1 MSLRRS
7 HAALA
12 IPLAFLLLLGAC
24 ADKPAAWLNTVSFTV
39 APAANDSTP
48 VAIDVVS
55 IRDKALVDQLT
66 TLTAADWFAKREQ
79 YRRDHPSTLD
89 IASWELVPG
98 QKLDAQLLSDREA
111 AWAILVYANY
121 ATPGPHRLRAPDT
134 RTLSL
139 SVGDKDVELA
149 P

>member
-1 MSLRRS
+1 MTLRRS

-12 IPLAFLLLLGAC
+12 LALLLGAC
-24 ADKPAAWLNTVSFTV
+24 ADKPAAWLNTVSFNV

-48 VAIDVVS
+48 VAIDLVS
-55 IRDKALVDQLT
+55 IRDKALVDQLAA
-66 TLTAADWFAKREQ
+66 LTAADWFSKREQ
-79 YRRDHPSTLD
+79 YRRDHPSALN

-98 QKLDAQLLSDREA
+98 QKLEAKFPQDQEA

-121 ATPGPHRLRAPDT
+121 ATPGPHRLRVPDT

-139 SVGDKDVELA
+139 TAGDKGVELA